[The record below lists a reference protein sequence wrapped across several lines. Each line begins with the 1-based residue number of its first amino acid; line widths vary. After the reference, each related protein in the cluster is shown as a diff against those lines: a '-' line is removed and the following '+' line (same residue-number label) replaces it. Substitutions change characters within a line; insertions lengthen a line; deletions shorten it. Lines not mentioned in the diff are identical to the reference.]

1 MLSSV
6 SFSGVRFSSLS
17 DTFVRAP
24 DLALQKK
31 SQNVLVNEEQNA
43 LKVLELGTGSSG
55 VKVVFEDSVSNQ
67 LISLSLTSE
76 NFTRLQDKFQN
87 KEDYF
92 QREDGSIRLNGE
104 AGNFISSWFTDMAY
118 GLNWLGADSNKDGII
133 RAGELSN
140 AYLHATQ
147 ITLGDNNVSF
157 SYIGKINA
165 SYVFDEINIER
176 GLNHRIMDDKNLDKE
191 ISYDELY
198 DDEDLALF
206 ADFAKNENSTDSV
219 SANSKRKTQ
228 NLLQKVLEEGINS
241 LSQQELVQFKTQ
253 YPSQYEKL
261 QNFKETFTQGFKQD
275 LLQQFFNEGLKIIDL
290 KA

>member
-261 QNFKETFTQGFKQD
+261 QNFKEAFTQGFKQD